1 MNRAIMEVAFP
12 EDIKLIL
19 EGKCPE
25 CRMYPKRNIFGTV
38 IFSNELRRKDYSISG
53 VCNDCQAEI
62 FAQSEKI
69 EQMERDKDCAFEAAI
84 ASGRLSVNPH
94 ADNYEGNYDYMGASC
109 NGGDSFK
116 NYRTRKML
124 PH

>member
-1 MNRAIMEVAFP
+1 MNRDIMEAAFP
-12 EDIKLIL
+12 EDIKLVL

-25 CRMYPKRNIFGTV
+25 CQMYPKRNIFGTV
-38 IFSNELRRKDYSISG
+38 IFSNETRRKDYYITG
-53 VCNDCQAEI
+53 LCDECQAKIYAKLE
-62 FAQSEKI
+62 EI

-84 ASGRLSVNPH
+84 ASGRLSVNPR
-94 ADNYEGNYDYMGASC
+94 ADNYEGNYDYMGAGK
-109 NGGDSFK
+109 NGDSFK

>member
-1 MNRAIMEVAFP
+1 MNRDIMKAALPEVL
-12 EDIKLIL
+12 KLVE

-25 CRMYPKRNIFGTV
+25 CRREPKRNIFGDL
-38 IFSNELRRKDYSISG
+38 IFSNETRRKDYYITG
-53 VCNDCQAEI
+53 LCDECQA
-62 FAQSEKI
+62 KI
-69 EQMERDKDCAFEAAI
+69 YAKLEELEEREWDTDLAFETAI
-84 ASGRLSVNPH
+84 ASGRLSVNMH
-94 ADNYEGNYDYMGASC
+94 ADNYEGNYDYMGPSC